1 MPTAYIYWAFR
12 PLNGCDSM
20 GWRTSRL
27 FDKAGKAT
35 ADLNGR
41 IISLQQVSKRLG
53 DVQVLNDIN
62 LEVGQGECIVLV
74 GRNGSGKS
82 TLLRVLAGMLLPD
95 SGSLRKP
102 RHGRIMY
109 TLDGL
114 SRLPFT
120 SREYLWE
127 MGRIRGMRP
136 EILRQRI
143 GELSELLFVGTALDQ
158 NLPQLSKGTLQK
170 VNLIQALL
178 PGPDGLLLL
187 DEPLSGLDVPAQE
200 AIVALL
206 RQWKKEGSQI
216 VTACHEPLLIE
227 RLADQVIVLQKGTV
241 LRRWSQEELQQAGEP
256 AVSIQSVMEG
266 LEQSVI
272 KSLLVDQPGIIAC
285 HCGMVRQ
292 DYGREVWDWKV
303 SRSSVDRIIGMILA
317 AGGSIVSVQPEE
329 SRLNMEGLME
339 GRHPGEVISREVAEN
354 LSSIST
360 AGGDLQ

>member
-1 MPTAYIYWAFR
+1 
-12 PLNGCDSM
+12 M
-20 GWRTSRL
+20 GWRSSG
-27 FDKAGKAT
+27 FFGIAGKT
-35 ADLNGR
+35 AADSNGR
-41 IISLQQVSKRLG
+41 IISLQRVSKRLG
-53 DVQVLNDIN
+53 AVHVLSDIN
-62 LEVGQGECIVLV
+62 LEVDQRECIVLV

-82 TLLRVLAGMLLPD
+82 TLLRVLAGMLLPE
-95 SGSLRKP
+95 SGLLRKP

-109 TLDGL
+109 ALDGL
-114 SRLPFT
+114 PRLPFT

-143 GELSELLFVGTALDQ
+143 GELCELLFLGTALDQ
-158 NLPQLSKGTLQK
+158 NLSQLSKGTLQK

-206 RQWKKEGSQI
+206 RQWKQEGSQI

-227 RLADQVIVLQKGTV
+227 HLADQVIVLQKGKV
-241 LRRWSQEELQQAGEP
+241 LRRWSQKDLQEAGEP

-266 LEQSVI
+266 QGKSV
-272 KSLLVDQPGIIAC
+272 VDAFVEQPGIIAC
-285 HCGMVRQ
+285 HRSLVRQ

-303 SRSSVDRIIGMILA
+303 SRSSADRIIGMILA
-317 AGGSIVSVQPEE
+317 AGGSIVSVQPDK
-329 SRLNMEGLME
+329 SRLNMEELME
-339 GRHPGEVISREVAEN
+339 GRHPGESIIKEAAEL
-354 LSSIST
+354 LSSTSPE
-360 AGGDLQ
+360 GGDLP

>member
-1 MPTAYIYWAFR
+1 M
-12 PLNGCDSM
+12 
-20 GWRTSRL
+20 
-27 FDKAGKAT
+27 
-35 ADLNGR
+35 
-41 IISLQQVSKRLG
+41 SKRLG
-53 DVQVLNDIN
+53 DVQVLNDIH

-102 RHGRIMY
+102 SHGRIMY
-109 TLDGL
+109 ALDGL
-114 SRLPFT
+114 PRLPFT

-127 MGRIRGMRP
+127 MGRIRGIRP

-143 GELSELLFVGTALDQ
+143 GELSELLFVGTALEQ

-178 PGPDGLLLL
+178 PGPDGVLLL

-200 AIVALL
+200 AIVTLL
-206 RQWKKEGSQI
+206 RQWKQEGSQI
-216 VTACHEPLLIE
+216 VTACHEPLLID

-241 LRRWSQEELQQAGEP
+241 LRRWSQEDLLQAGEP

-266 LEQSVI
+266 KEQSSVI
-272 KSLLVDQPGIIAC
+272 DALLVEQPGIITC
-285 HCGMVRQ
+285 HRSMVRQ
-292 DYGREVWDWKV
+292 DDDREVWNWKV
-303 SRSSVDRIIGMILA
+303 SRSSADRIIGMILA

-339 GRHPGEVISREVAEN
+339 GWHPKKVMGREAAEN
-354 LSSIST
+354 LSSISR

>member
-1 MPTAYIYWAFR
+1 
-12 PLNGCDSM
+12 M
-20 GWRTSRL
+20 GWKARANGF
-27 FDKAGKAT
+27 FDKAGKAA
-35 ADLNGR
+35 ADSSEQ
-41 IISLQQVSKRLG
+41 IISLQRVSKRLG
-53 DVQVLNDIN
+53 NVHVLNDIH
-62 LEVGQGECIVLV
+62 LEVGQGKCIVLV

-102 RHGRIMY
+102 MHGRMMY
-109 TLDGL
+109 ALDGL
-114 SRLPFT
+114 PRLPFT

-127 MGRIRGMRP
+127 MGRIRGIRP

-143 GELSELLFVGTALDQ
+143 GELSELLFLGAALDQ

-200 AIVALL
+200 AMVDLL

-241 LRRWSQEELQQAGEP
+241 LRRWNQEDLQQAGEP

-266 LEQSVI
+266 QEQSVI
-272 KSLLVDQPGIIAC
+272 DALLAQQSGIIAC
-285 HCGMVRQ
+285 HRSMACP
-292 DYGREVWDWKV
+292 DDAREVWDWKV
-303 SRSSVDRIIGMILA
+303 SRSSADRIIGMILA
-317 AGGSIVSVQPEE
+317 AGGSIVSVQPEK
-329 SRLNMEGLME
+329 SRLQMEDLME
-339 GRHPGEVISREVAEN
+339 GRHPGETVSRNLAEHSSSRSTVGGN
-354 LSSIST
+354 L
-360 AGGDLQ
+360 Q

>member
-1 MPTAYIYWAFR
+1 
-12 PLNGCDSM
+12 M
-20 GWRTSRL
+20 GWRTSRF
-27 FDKAGKAT
+27 FDKAGKA
-35 ADLNGR
+35 AAGSNGR

-53 DVQVLNDIN
+53 DMQVLNDIN

-95 SGSLRKP
+95 SGSLHKP
-102 RHGRIMY
+102 GHGRIMY
-109 TLDGL
+109 ALDGL

-143 GELSELLFVGTALDQ
+143 GELSELLFLGTALDQ

-206 RQWKKEGSQI
+206 RQWKQEGSRI

-241 LRRWSQEELQQAGEP
+241 LRRWSQEDLQQAAEP
-256 AVSIQSVMEG
+256 TVSIQSMTEG

-272 KSLLVDQPGIIAC
+272 DALLVEQPGIITC
-285 HCGMVRQ
+285 HRSMIHQ
-292 DYGREVWDWKV
+292 NYGREVWNWKV
-303 SRSSVDRIIGMILA
+303 SRSSADRIIGMILA

-339 GRHPGEVISREVAEN
+339 GRHPGEAISREVAEN
-354 LSSIST
+354 LSFISA